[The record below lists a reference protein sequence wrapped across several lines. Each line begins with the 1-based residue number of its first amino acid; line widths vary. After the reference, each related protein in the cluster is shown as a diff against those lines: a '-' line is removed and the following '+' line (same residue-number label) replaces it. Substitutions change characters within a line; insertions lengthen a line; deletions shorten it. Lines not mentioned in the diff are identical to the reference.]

1 MTKET
6 YLERLEKLLEGMD
19 PKEKEEAL
27 AYCREYFEDA
37 QDKDVEQ
44 IIKELGTPE
53 EFAEQLKSDESFK
66 QKITPP
72 EFKYEMKNVSN
83 EMSKTSRKKSKLPF
97 IIVGV
102 IAAFIIIGVY

>member
-53 EFAEQLKSDESFK
+53 EFAEQLKSDESLDEK
-66 QKITPP
+66 TAMTKD
-72 EFKYEMKNVSN
+72 E
-83 EMSKTSRKKSKLPF
+83 KTSFVFCVNMP
-97 IIVGV
+97 
-102 IAAFIIIGVY
+102 